1 MKLPPLD
8 ILMIAPTPFFE
19 NRGCH
24 FRIKEEAKALQG
36 AGKTVLIA
44 TFGQGE
50 EVKGLDISRS
60 TLDLITFENGPT
72 ASWKKIPALIFLFFT
87 VLRLIFKNRPKVI
100 YCHLLE
106 GLAVGLKAF
115 FIAKIVSFWS
125 YRPLLI
131 FDTQGNRA
139 EEMKSYGM
147 TSNRWLLDIFN
158 GLEKFLLRFPDRIF
172 VSSLNYLK
180 KLEESPELKN
190 KIEQLTDG
198 PSFKPRKSPAD
209 QKEKISSLSKVEKYF
224 SAEDYLKIKNWLNE
238 SKFITIYTGSFDRSK
253 GLSDFI
259 EKNLSRFSEKNKVR
273 FIFAGSGQ
281 IQRKDSE
288 IVAWTQKLNDKNLKT
303 ILSLANL
310 GIDPKPKTSTE
321 SSGKIINYM
330 AAGLPVLAL
339 KNPNNFLFAGEDNF
353 LTNKIEDFQI
363 KIVKIV
369 DDPDLTRSIGIKNI
383 SRINKNFAWDLQIR
397 KILAI
402 ISHR

>member
-87 VLRLIFKNRPKVI
+87 VLRLIFKHRPKVI

-106 GLAVGLKAF
+106 GLAVGLKAV

-180 KLEESPELKN
+180 KLEESPDLKN
-190 KIEQLTDG
+190 KVEQLTDG
-198 PSFKPRKSPAD
+198 PSFKLRKSPAG
-209 QKEKISSLSKVEKYF
+209 QREKINSLSKIKKYF
-224 SAEDYLKIKNWLNE
+224 SAEDYLKIESWLNE
-238 SKFITIYTGSFDRSK
+238 SKFIAIYTGSFDRSK

-339 KNPNNFLFAGEDNF
+339 KSPNTIFFAEENNFLVKK
-353 LTNKIEDFQI
+353 LEDFKSEIVKAGQNQEQI
-363 KIVKIV
+363 KI
-369 DDPDLTRSIGIKNI
+369 IGKKNI
-383 SRINKNFAWDLQIR
+383 ARINKKFTWDLQIR